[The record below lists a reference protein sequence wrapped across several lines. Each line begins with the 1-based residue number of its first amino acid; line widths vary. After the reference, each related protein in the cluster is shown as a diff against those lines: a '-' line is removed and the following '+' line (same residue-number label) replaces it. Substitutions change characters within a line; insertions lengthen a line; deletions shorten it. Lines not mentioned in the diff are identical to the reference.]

1 MEMTIKEYAESRKV
15 TYEAVRKQVNGYKKK
30 ELKKHITYQGRQA
43 YLDDFAVDFLDK
55 HRQKRNVVLNPTSK
69 EIDAEIDRL
78 REQVSRLQEEIL
90 RQSEE
95 SKQILKDN
103 NRLLEEQKK
112 LIEDKTRSDTL
123 LLLADKEH
131 EELQEVKQE
140 LSRYQ
145 RTLFGLY
152 RKI

>member
-1 MEMTIKEYAESRKV
+1 
-15 TYEAVRKQVNGYKKK
+15 
-30 ELKKHITYQGRQA
+30 
-43 YLDDFAVDFLDK
+43 
-55 HRQKRNVVLNPTSK
+55 LNPTSK

-123 LLLADKEH
+123 LMLADKEH